1 MISPANRPIS
11 VKRKRA
17 VAPHLYV
24 KTVLSAAA
32 LAVAFFMPAPAT
44 RRPHPA
50 PTPIAAPPTAVALPP
65 GGVDMVNPQSALLVT
80 EDRKKGVPFILIQ
93 GGVAQTRRSVL
104 RCGVDS
110 LVRKAGAQA
119 GVNGTFFAD
128 ARVAGTDNV
137 LIGPSLCGNEAQA
150 VFNREDNAKALAGRP
165 LVLLS
170 PGRTRILPYDPEAMA
185 DQPAL
190 AARLPGL
197 TDAFLGGVWLV
208 HEGAAA
214 DGARL
219 DGFHVHDA
227 EDPRRRAFFALMP
240 DGRLALGATTYV
252 ATSAELARA
261 LSAEGV
267 QEAVLLD
274 SGFST
279 SLVYGRKIL
288 VTGHTSPG
296 IPSRPVPHAL
306 ILFGKPGKRRVLT
319 ASDPTPGASA
329 DPSLLGKGEQSRGMK
344 IPALLSCPSFPY
356 PSFPYPSLAGRGR
369 RLRRG

>member
-1 MISPANRPIS
+1 MPLPLGS
-11 VKRKRA
+11 VD
-17 VAPHLYV
+17 L
-24 KTVLSAAA
+24 
-32 LAVAFFMPAPAT
+32 
-44 RRPHPA
+44 
-50 PTPIAAPPTAVALPP
+50 
-65 GGVDMVNPQSALLVT
+65 VNPQPGLLVT
-80 EDRKKGVPFILIQ
+80 QERKKGVPFILIE
-93 GGVAQTRRSVL
+93 GGVAQTRRSAL
-104 RCGVDS
+104 RCRVDH
-110 LVRKAGAQA
+110 LVRQAGAQA

-128 ARVAGTDNV
+128 AAVQGTDNV
-137 LIGPSLCGNEAQA
+137 LIGPSLCGNEGQA
-150 VFNREDNAKALAGRP
+150 VFNRADNRPALSGRP

-170 PGRTRILPYDPEAMA
+170 PGRTRILPYDPQTMA

-208 HEGAAA
+208 HAGVAA
-214 DGARL
+214 DRPRL

-261 LSAEGV
+261 LSAAGV
-267 QEAVLLD
+267 REAVLLD

-306 ILFGKPGKRRVLT
+306 VLFGKPEKR
-319 ASDPTPGASA
+319 
-329 DPSLLGKGEQSRGMK
+329 
-344 IPALLSCPSFPY
+344 PALVASLSRP
-356 PSFPYPSLAGRGR
+356 
-369 RLRRG
+369 